1 MPGLINTKLLLTIKI
16 NIMQLSGYLVITKG
30 KGWKNS
36 AKFVKTAPSLRS
48 NEISVKLECEI
59 PDALFTVPQLKFNIK
74 VPKEA
79 VPQKEISADVVGN
92 IQQLIQQSTGFEVK
106 LIAETTE

>member
-1 MPGLINTKLLLTIKI
+1 
-16 NIMQLSGYLVITKG
+16 MQLSGYLVIQKQRFG
-30 KGWKNS
+30 KTN
-36 AKFVKTAPSLRS
+36 ARFVKTSPGLRS

-59 PDALFTVPQLKFNIK
+59 PDALFTVPQLKFNIT

-79 VPQKEISADVVGN
+79 VPKKEINAEVIGN

-106 LIAETTE
+106 LIAEIPTE